1 MSQQKNQK
9 NVVVY
14 NYEPHPKAMNEQVAN
29 IQQSQI
35 QPDESPFNVSKILK
49 AKQQQSNIFHLPQQD
64 LVDYSKVTP
73 NQHAEKILPYDMF
86 WWNSQNLKE
95 NKKTE
100 VGAPIIQNVHMVQ
113 SRPQTAV
120 QQRANTESS
129 SNNQQLTEQQF
140 LQFQQQQYQLFLQ
153 QQHQLKFQQQLQQ
166 IDQQKQQQLNQ
177 QQENPYEVIKEHNQ
191 MIETASFCGHDN
203 HNQGPFAQQQQ
214 NKQQQPNQQQQLS
227 NQLQNPA
234 KVYDKV
240 NNPNAEL
247 KQKNPNFSDVFG
259 NGLEKYY
266 QQKQQ
271 QNSGRKQ
278 QVEYLQESELYGVK
292 YHQRQMLKGMSSQMD
307 THKYYDQMLDKQTQD
322 QIKQKQP
329 KSKSQ
334 SPQASPGK
342 NLEQDEKFFPKP
354 IYTEISIRGMGK
366 DVNWEKLKGQLNTV
380 QMQIAD
386 ITIAKDKQG
395 KIKQHKII
403 IKYFDQGNLQGVKQW
418 VLTQGGRIV
427 EERQLESEEEF
438 KKIIKLKEGP
448 KQRPM
453 RIAEE
458 KEKLKQQKKRP
469 QSAAPV
475 QKQKK

>member
-14 NYEPHPKAMNEQVAN
+14 NYEPHPKTLTEQGNN

-35 QPDESPFNVSKILK
+35 QPDDSPFNVSKILK

-95 NKKTE
+95 NKKTD
-100 VGAPIIQNVHMVQ
+100 VNSPIITNVHMIQ
-113 SRPQTAV
+113 SRPQTST
-120 QQRANTESS
+120 QQRVNTESV

-140 LQFQQQQYQLFLQ
+140 LQIQQQQYQQFLLQ
-153 QQHQLKFQQQLQQ
+153 QQQIKNQLQLQQ
-166 IDQQKQQQLNQ
+166 NEKQKQQLNQ
-177 QQENPYEVIKEHNQ
+177 QQENPYNVIKEHNQ
-191 MIETASFCGHDN
+191 MIETASFAGQDN
-203 HNQGPFAQQQQ
+203 HQGVFSQQP
-214 NKQQQPNQQQQLS
+214 NSQQQPNQSQLS

-240 NNPNAEL
+240 NNPNSEL

-266 QQKQQ
+266 QQKPQ
-271 QNSGRKQ
+271 QNSGKKQ
-278 QVEYLQESELYGVK
+278 QVDYMQESELYGVK

-307 THKYYDQMLDKQTQD
+307 THQYYGQMLDKQSQD
-322 QIKQKQP
+322 QIKSKQP

-342 NLEQDEKFFPKP
+342 NLEQDEKLFPKP
-354 IYTEISIRGMGK
+354 FYTELSIRGMGK
-366 DVNWEKLKGQLNTV
+366 DVNWDKLSGQLNGV
-380 QMQIAD
+380 QISLVD
-386 ITIAKDKQG
+386 ITVVKDKQG
-395 KIKQHKII
+395 KIKNHKII
-403 IKYFDQGNLQGVKQW
+403 IKHFDQGNLQLVKQW
-418 VLTQGGRIV
+418 VITQGGRIV
-427 EERQLESEEEF
+427 DERLLESEEEF
-438 KKIIKLKEGP
+438 KKMIKLKEGP

-469 QSAAPV
+469 QSAIPV

>member
-9 NVVVY
+9 NVVLY
-14 NYEPHPKAMNEQVAN
+14 NYEPHPKTMTQQTTN

-35 QPDESPFNVSKILK
+35 QPDDSPFNVSKILK
-49 AKQQQSNIFHLPQQD
+49 AKQQQSNIFHLPQQE

-95 NKKTE
+95 NKKADVNT
-100 VGAPIIQNVHMVQ
+100 PIIPNVHMVQ

-153 QQHQLKFQQQLQQ
+153 QQQQIKLQQQLQQ
-166 IDQQKQQQLNQ
+166 IDQQKQQINQ
-177 QQENPYEVIKEHNQ
+177 QQENPYNVIKEHNQ
-191 MIETASFCGHDN
+191 MIETASFAGHDN
-203 HNQGPFAQQQQ
+203 NNNQGTFVQQQQ
-214 NKQQQPNQQQQLS
+214 NKEQQQNQQLLS

-266 QQKQQ
+266 QQKPQ

-278 QVEYLQESELYGVK
+278 QVEYMQESELYGVK

-307 THKYYDQMLDKQTQD
+307 THKYYDQLLDKQTQD
-322 QIKQKQP
+322 QIKSKQP

-342 NLEQDEKFFPKP
+342 NLEQDEKLFPKP
-354 IYTEISIRGMGK
+354 FYTELSIRGMGK
-366 DVNWEKLKGQLNTV
+366 EVNWEKLKGQLQTV
-380 QMQIAD
+380 QMQLAD
-386 ITIAKDKQG
+386 ITIVKDKQG

-427 EERQLESEEEF
+427 EERLLESEEEF
-438 KKIIKLKEGP
+438 KNIIKLKEGP

-469 QSAAPV
+469 QSAAPI

>member
-14 NYEPHPKAMNEQVAN
+14 NYEPHPKTLTEQAIN

-35 QPDESPFNVSKILK
+35 QPDDSPFNVSKILK

-64 LVDYSKVTP
+64 LVDYSKATH
-73 NQHAEKILPYDMF
+73 NQNSEKILPYDMF

-95 NKKTE
+95 NKKTD
-100 VGAPIIQNVHMVQ
+100 VNTPIIHNVHMIQ
-113 SRPQTAV
+113 SRPQTAN
-120 QQRANTESS
+120 QQRVNTESV

-140 LQFQQQQYQLFLQ
+140 LQIQQQQYQQFLLQ
-153 QQHQLKFQQQLQQ
+153 QQQLKNQQQLEQN
-166 IDQQKQQQLNQ
+166 DKQKQQLNQ
-177 QQENPYEVIKEHNQ
+177 QQENPYNVIKEHNQ
-191 MIETASFCGHDN
+191 MIETASFAAQDN
-203 HNQGPFAQQQQ
+203 NQGAFTSQQ
-214 NKQQQPNQQQQLS
+214 NTQQQPSQQQLS

-234 KVYDKV
+234 KVYEKV

-247 KQKNPNFSDVFG
+247 KQKNPKFSDVFG

-266 QQKQQ
+266 QQKPQ
-271 QNSGRKQ
+271 QNSGRIK
-278 QVEYLQESELYGVK
+278 QVEYMQENELYGAK

-307 THKYYDQMLDKQTQD
+307 THQYYGQMLDKQTQD
-322 QIKQKQP
+322 QIKSKQP

-334 SPQASPGK
+334 SPKASPGK
-342 NLEQDEKFFPKP
+342 NLEQDEKLFPKP
-354 IYTEISIRGMGK
+354 FYLELSIRGMGK
-366 DVNWEKLKGQLNTV
+366 DVNWEKLSGQLNGV
-380 QMQIAD
+380 QMSLVD
-386 ITIAKDKQG
+386 ITVINDKQG
-395 KIKQHKII
+395 KIKHHKII
-403 IKYFDQGNLQGVKQW
+403 IKHFDQGNLQVIKQW

-427 EERQLESEEEF
+427 EERLLESETEF
-438 KKIIKLKEGP
+438 KNMIKLKEGP
-448 KQRPM
+448 KKRPM

-469 QSAAPV
+469 QSAAAV

>member
-9 NVVVY
+9 NIVVY
-14 NYEPHPKAMNEQVAN
+14 NYEPHPKTLTEQVTN

-35 QPDESPFNVSKILK
+35 QPDDSPFNVSKILK
-49 AKQQQSNIFHLPQQD
+49 VKQQQSNIFHLPQQD

-73 NQHAEKILPYDMF
+73 NQNAEKILPFDMF

-95 NKKTE
+95 NKKTD
-100 VGAPIIQNVHMVQ
+100 ANNPIIPNVHMIQ
-113 SRPQTAV
+113 SRPQTAA
-120 QQRANTESS
+120 QQRVSTESH
-129 SNNQQLTEQQF
+129 NQKLTEQQF
-140 LQFQQQQYQLFLQ
+140 LQIQQQQYQQFLQLQ
-153 QQHQLKFQQQLQQ
+153 QQQQQKPQQQQQLQQ
-166 IDQQKQQQLNQ
+166 IDQQQQNPNP
-177 QQENPYEVIKEHNQ
+177 NPYDIIKEHNL
-191 MIETASFCGHDN
+191 MIETASFAVQDN
-203 HNQGPFAQQQQ
+203 NNQSLQQQQ
-214 NKQQQPNQQQQLS
+214 S

-240 NNPNAEL
+240 NNPNTEL

-266 QQKQQ
+266 QQKPQ

-278 QVEYLQESELYGVK
+278 QVEYMQESELYGAK

-307 THKYYDQMLDKQTQD
+307 THKYYDQMLDKQNQD
-322 QIKQKQP
+322 QIKSKQP

-342 NLEQDEKFFPKP
+342 NLEQDEKLFPKP
-354 IYTEISIRGMGK
+354 QYTEMSIRGMGK
-366 DVNWEKLKGQLNTV
+366 EINWEKLSTQLNAV
-380 QMQIAD
+380 QMQLAD
-386 ITIAKDKQG
+386 ITVVKDKQG

-418 VLTQGGRIV
+418 VLTQGGRLV
-427 EERQLESEEEF
+427 EERVLESEEEF
-438 KKIIKLKEGP
+438 KKMIQLKEGP
-448 KQRPM
+448 KQRPL

-458 KEKLKQQKKRP
+458 KERLKQQKKRP
-469 QSAAPV
+469 QSAVPV

>member
-9 NVVVY
+9 NIVVY
-14 NYEPHPKAMNEQVAN
+14 NYEPHPKTLTEQVTN

-35 QPDESPFNVSKILK
+35 QPDDSPFNVSKVLK

-73 NQHAEKILPYDMF
+73 NQHAEKILPFDMF

-95 NKKTE
+95 NKKIDINN
-100 VGAPIIQNVHMVQ
+100 PIIPNVHMIQ
-113 SRPQTAV
+113 SRPQTAT
-120 QQRANTESS
+120 QQRVNTES
-129 SNNQQLTEQQF
+129 NNQKITEQQF
-140 LQFQQQQYQLFLQ
+140 LQIQQQQYQQFLQ
-153 QQHQLKFQQQLQQ
+153 QQQQQIKPQQQLQQ
-166 IDQQKQQQLNQ
+166 IDQQKQLLNQ
-177 QQENPYEVIKEHNQ
+177 QQENPYDVIKEHNL
-191 MIETASFCGHDN
+191 MIETASFAGQDN
-203 HNQGPFAQQQQ
+203 NIQIQQQQ
-214 NKQQQPNQQQQLS
+214 QQS

-240 NNPNAEL
+240 NNPNSEL

-266 QQKQQ
+266 QQKPQ
-271 QNSGRKQ
+271 QNSCTKQ
-278 QVEYLQESELYGVK
+278 LVEYMQESELYGVK

-322 QIKQKQP
+322 QIKSKQP

-342 NLEQDEKFFPKP
+342 NLEQDEKLFPKP
-354 IYTEISIRGMGK
+354 LYTELSIRGMGK
-366 DVNWEKLKGQLNTV
+366 DINWEKLSAQLNTV
-380 QMQIAD
+380 QMQLAD
-386 ITIAKDKQG
+386 TTIVKDKQG

-427 EERQLESEEEF
+427 EERLLESEDEF
-438 KKIIKLKEGP
+438 KKMIKLKEGP
-448 KQRPM
+448 KQRPL

-458 KEKLKQQKKRP
+458 KERLKQQKKRP